1 MKLVMIASVSP
12 NRITFPLDSE
22 LMMSNRNLSDV
33 EQPMEVPPA
42 YTGEFRDAAI
52 AHSMAACA
60 PRYLGGDDA
69 L

>member
-1 MKLVMIASVSP
+1 
-12 NRITFPLDSE
+12 
-22 LMMSNRNLSDV
+22 MMSNRNLSDV